1 MSVPPHLQPEEH
13 VSLEAI
19 RALAR
24 QDVSAVIT
32 GAIKDTCR
40 RTLEEL
46 GIDVISG
53 VQGMT
58 VIEAIER
65 YKATR
70 LAAPESRQGPVV
82 RIAVASHGEGMDAR
96 LETGFGDCV
105 SFTIV
110 NPQTKEWDVVRVEHG
125 AAAHAVNL
133 DGVRTV
139 VRNGAGVVITPQLSG
154 CRTALQALAVEVY
167 IAPAGITVR
176 EAIELY
182 GQGRLEAP
190 ARAPCPEAACSPPSV
205 VADVPAHRVPR
216 LPRPGR
222 ASARGRRRF
231 PFGRA

>member
-1 MSVPPHLQPEEH
+1 MRIRFGACSQFLVFDLDTMLYVVVSVPPHLQPEEH

-19 RALAR
+19 RAVAR

-46 GIDVISG
+46 GIDVVSG

-70 LAAPESRQGPVV
+70 LAAPESRQGPIV
-82 RIAVASHGEGMDAR
+82 RIAVAASGEGIDAR
-96 LETGFGDCV
+96 LDAGFGGCT

-133 DGVRTV
+133 DGVRAV
-139 VRNGAGVVITPQLSG
+139 VRSGAGVVITPQLSAG
-154 CRTALQALAVEVY
+154 CCMALQALAVAAY
-167 IAPAGITVR
+167 LAPAGITVR

-182 GQGRLEAP
+182 ERGELE
-190 ARAPCPEAACSPPSV
+190 EMGAAN
-205 VADVPAHRVPR
+205 
-216 LPRPGR
+216 
-222 ASARGRRRF
+222 
-231 PFGRA
+231 

>member
-1 MSVPPHLQPEEH
+1 MKVAVASLGTVPEALVGIRFGACSQFLVFDLDTMHFAVVSVPPHLQPEEH

-19 RALAR
+19 RAVAR

-110 NPQTKEWDVVRVEHG
+110 NPQTKEWDVVRVEQG

-139 VRNGAGVVITPQLSG
+139 VRNGAGVVITPQLSPG
-154 CRTALQALAVEVY
+154 CRMALQALAVVVY

-182 GQGRLEAP
+182 EQGRLE
-190 ARAPCPEAACSPPSV
+190 ET
-205 VADVPAHRVPR
+205 
-216 LPRPGR
+216 G
-222 ASARGRRRF
+222 SAY
-231 PFGRA
+231 